1 MLYVCMFVCVVLF
14 LLEKPR
20 EAQRGPERPREA
32 RRGPEKPRE
41 PERSTETHR
50 EAQRDPERR
59 TETHKSL
66 RQNRKL
72 SRQRR
77 CPERLDTQ
85 HQAKCLLQ
93 LTIHCGDRLKISPA
107 TAWTES
113 SLSDSRHSFNVA
125 FRACVLLAGP
135 HVSGEME
142 NATFKTRMFQNTTA
156 TCLLNNAVVWLCL
169 SGASICKGIAHN
181 NLPPAMEV
189 QCLIVP
195 S

>member
-1 MLYVCMFVCVVLF
+1 MYVCMYICVLYVCMFVCVVLF

-20 EAQRGPERPREA
+20 EAQRGPEKPREA
-32 RRGPEKPRE
+32 QRSPERPRE

-113 SLSDSRHSFNVA
+113 SLSDARHSFNVA
-125 FRACVLLAGP
+125 FLACVLLPGP
-135 HVSGEME
+135 HVSGELE
-142 NATFKTRMFQNTTA
+142 NTTFKTRLFQNTTA
-156 TCLLNNAVVWLCL
+156 ACLLNNEVVWLCL
-169 SGASICKGIAHN
+169 SGASFCRG
-181 NLPPAMEV
+181 
-189 QCLIVP
+189 
-195 S
+195 